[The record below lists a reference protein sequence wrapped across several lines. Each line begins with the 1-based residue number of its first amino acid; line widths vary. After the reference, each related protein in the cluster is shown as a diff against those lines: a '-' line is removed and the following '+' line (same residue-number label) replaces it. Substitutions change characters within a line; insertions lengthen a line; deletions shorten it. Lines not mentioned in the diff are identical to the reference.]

1 MNANAIRILFRKE
14 TLDLMRDRRTLI
26 SLVVAPMLIG
36 PLIMSATNYYIRRN
50 EQEARVERFKIGVNE
65 QIQLA
70 GLRNALQSAGLD
82 VISTPA
88 PRAAVESKQVTF
100 GVEVAGQ
107 PARPKVVFYS
117 DNSDMKANMA
127 RRRVG

>member
-88 PRAAVESKQVTF
+88 ARAAVESKQVTF

-107 PARPKVVFYS
+107 PDR
-117 DNSDMKANMA
+117 
-127 RRRVG
+127 